1 MKSTIGKITNAKL
14 SDKNFYLYLKQG
26 RKKKKAHNVSNDYTK
41 KQKITNHDHN

>member
-1 MKSTIGKITNAKL
+1 MKSTTGKITNAKL

-26 RKKKKAHNVSNDYTK
+26 KKKKAHNVSNDYTK